1 MWHSHFK
8 LGGPL
13 ETGLD
18 KQNVQEELLLLSV
31 NILRKAT
38 EELRCEYNPWLW
50 TQSGVF
56 SISLKL
62 RFA

>member
-13 ETGLD
+13 ENGLD

-31 NILRKAT
+31 NILKKKLQRNFT
-38 EELRCEYNPWLW
+38 VSTILGCGHSQESFP
-50 TQSGVF
+50 
-56 SISLKL
+56 SL
-62 RFA
+62 